1 VAKFKALVGIDY
13 PPNKRVEAGDVVDD
27 LPADS
32 VKWLK
37 DQGMIEAVEDAKK
50 KAAAPVVEEAE

>member
-1 VAKFKALVGIDY
+1 MAKFKALVGIDY